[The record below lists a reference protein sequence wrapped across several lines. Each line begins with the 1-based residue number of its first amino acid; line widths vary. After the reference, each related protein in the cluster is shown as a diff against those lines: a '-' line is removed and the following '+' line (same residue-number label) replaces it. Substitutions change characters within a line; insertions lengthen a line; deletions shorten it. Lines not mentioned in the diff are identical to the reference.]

1 MNISLLSVNN
11 HVSHSLHVSSTCCC
25 SIPAITTLTFAPH
38 HNTSDQIEL
47 SKYYLHVDRVLGGSG
62 GRVIVGV
69 RVVDLLPA
77 IARAGPP
84 TPGLG
89 LGPQVRVVRQ
99 SGDAAIHAVRGK
111 CMVKVRLKCWLV
123 RLAKLNKNTENA
135 KIFSKG
141 ASSFN

>member
-11 HVSHSLHVSSTCCC
+11 HVPHSLHVSPTCCC
-25 SIPAITTLTFAPH
+25 SIPAITSLTLALH
-38 HNTSDQIEL
+38 HTHQIR
-47 SKYYLHVDRVLGGSG
+47 SYLHVDRVLGGSG

>member
-1 MNISLLSVNN
+1 M
-11 HVSHSLHVSSTCCC
+11 
-25 SIPAITTLTFAPH
+25 
-38 HNTSDQIEL
+38 
-47 SKYYLHVDRVLGGSG
+47 DRVLGGSG

-111 CMVKVRLKCWLV
+111 CGKGKGETKVLV
-123 RLAKLNKNTENA
+123 SEV
-135 KIFSKG
+135 S
-141 ASSFN
+141 

>member
-1 MNISLLSVNN
+1 M
-11 HVSHSLHVSSTCCC
+11 
-25 SIPAITTLTFAPH
+25 
-38 HNTSDQIEL
+38 
-47 SKYYLHVDRVLGGSG
+47 DRVLGGSG
-62 GRVIVGV
+62 GGVIIGV

-77 IARAGPP
+77 VARAGPP

-89 LGPQVRVVRQ
+89 VGPQVRVVRQ
-99 SGDAAIHAVRGK
+99 SGDAAIHAVRAQYGK
-111 CMVKVRLKCWLV
+111 KVSLKCWLV

>member
-1 MNISLLSVNN
+1 M
-11 HVSHSLHVSSTCCC
+11 
-25 SIPAITTLTFAPH
+25 
-38 HNTSDQIEL
+38 
-47 SKYYLHVDRVLGGSG
+47 DRVLGGSG

-99 SGDAAIHAVRGK
+99 SGDAAIHAVRGECGK
-111 CMVKVRLKCWLV
+111 GETKVLV
-123 RLAKLNKNTENA
+123 SEV
-135 KIFSKG
+135 S
-141 ASSFN
+141 

>member
-11 HVSHSLHVSSTCCC
+11 HVPHSLHVSPTCCC

-38 HNTSDQIEL
+38 QIR
-47 SKYYLHVDRVLGGSG
+47 SYLHVDRVLGGSG

-99 SGDAAIHAVRGK
+99 SGDAAIHAENGVSL
-111 CMVKVRLKCWLV
+111 VKVRLKCWLV